1 MDVSYTIQILCN
13 LLLHLATLRR
23 LLIFFISWEATRL
36 HNRFRSL
43 MIPLYMGLYWTL
55 QALAAQL
62 AGYCSVRLCLA
73 SGHLPSMKV
82 LVIQG
87 TVILS
92 FGQEFGGFIRQL

>member
-1 MDVSYTIQILCN
+1 
-13 LLLHLATLRR
+13 
-23 LLIFFISWEATRL
+23 
-36 HNRFRSL
+36 
-43 MIPLYMGLYWTL
+43 MIPLYMGLDWTLVLGVSLAWSTL

-82 LVIQG
+82 LVTKG

-92 FGQEFGGFIRQL
+92 FGQELGAFIRQL

>member
-1 MDVSYTIQILCN
+1 
-13 LLLHLATLRR
+13 
-23 LLIFFISWEATRL
+23 
-36 HNRFRSL
+36 
-43 MIPLYMGLYWTL
+43 MIPLYMGLYWTLVLGVSPAGSTL

-73 SGHLPSMKV
+73 SGHFPSMKV

-92 FGQEFGGFIRQL
+92 FGQEFGGSISQL